1 MRINKKILVS
11 IAALMVCAM
20 SLQAKGEMK
29 TVYMYGFAA
38 SFNDSTVYFT
48 DVHRVDSAWIDS
60 KTKILMG
67 RENYS
72 AQLSDYLE
80 KLGEKNMVCVAS
92 FAKNEKKAK
101 KKLQKMV
108 ARYSKAVKRKTK
120 QKDSKLK
127 VATEEKMPYIIK
139 FIDNQDFT
147 FQGVKPYEIEV
158 EEQRKAE
165 ERAAKKE

>member
-1 MRINKKILVS
+1 
-11 IAALMVCAM
+11 MVCAM

-60 KTKILMG
+60 KTKFLMS

-72 AQLSDYLE
+72 AQLSSYLE

-92 FAKNEKKAK
+92 FAKNEKKQERNCKRWWHVIAK
-101 KKLQKMV
+101 PSN
-108 ARYSKAVKRKTK
+108 ARQSKRIA
-120 QKDSKLK
+120 S
-127 VATEEKMPYIIK
+127 
-139 FIDNQDFT
+139 
-147 FQGVKPYEIEV
+147 
-158 EEQRKAE
+158 
-165 ERAAKKE
+165 

>member
-1 MRINKKILVS
+1 MRINKKTLVS
-11 IAALMVCAM
+11 IAVLMICAM

-29 TVYMYGFAA
+29 TIYMYGFAA

-48 DVHRVDSAWIDS
+48 DVHRVDSAWIDT
-60 KTKILMG
+60 KTKFLMS

-72 AQLSDYLE
+72 AQLSNYLE

-108 ARYSKAVKRKTK
+108 ARYSKVVKRKTK
-120 QKDSKLK
+120 RKNNKQET
-127 VATEEKMPYIIK
+127 ATEEKMPYIIK
-139 FIDNQDFT
+139 FIDNHDFT

-158 EEQRKAE
+158 EEERKSE
-165 ERAAKKE
+165 KQVDQKE

>member
-60 KTKILMG
+60 KTKFLMS

-72 AQLSDYLE
+72 AQLSDYLK

-108 ARYSKAVKRKTK
+108 ASYSKAVKRKTK